1 MLLEVGGGAGGEGI
15 SEGVE
20 EELLQLRSEAALV
33 GSGVGFDSHEFEEVE
48 AAIEEGVEVRPGTA
62 GLRRNLGNLF
72 PYDPLVWDQLLAG
85 LGAGPY
91 YTVPFYTLHKLM
103 AGLLDQWEFA
113 GNAKAFEMVKKMAAW
128 VRGRVEATLASGGE
142 ELWQRVL
149 QVEWGGMNDVLF
161 HLYEHTRDPSHLSA
175 ARRFNSYVFTASLA
189 AGVDGLSSL
198 PFPHAN
204 FRLPSVVGHA
214 RAHELTGNATDARI
228 VEAFLGAVVSNHSY
242 ATGGSSSGECWQDPR
257 DLGAFLGDQT
267 QESCTQFNVLKVAR
281 RAFLSSGD
289 AGLADFYERAVLN
302 GIVGNQDRRGGAE
315 EATSYIYMQPLGGPS
330 FKPWGK
336 SDFGFPCCWGT
347 LSEAFS
353 KLSDSVFFASSSS
366 SSSADGPSLYVN
378 QFVSATARL
387 RILGLPGVSVEQ
399 KALFPTHPTETSKLT
414 VHGAGEFSMM
424 IRVPGWSDP
433 AESTVRVNGV
443 SVASPGSSGGSSGG
457 LEPGSYVRL
466 QRAWV
471 DGDTVEASFPLR
483 VWSDPINDFHP
494 EYNATIAFMYG
505 PLVLAGVH
513 MDTDVWVPKGGPE
526 AAKADPA
533 SFITLNSTAESNEPE
548 FEAEA
553 AGGSKMK
560 MIPLKDVMD
569 ERYVVYFM
577 TAGTKPPQPEVVYC
591 PHSPPI
597 KENEASSSSASG
609 DDGLLGLVGS
619 TIRLPGGVNDHDQDL
634 VSRGAPPSAPPVAAT
649 RDMVI
654 QPPLR
659 HSSGDES
666 TINTG
671 LNDA

>member
-1 MLLEVGGGAGGEGI
+1 MGLGGYYGHYQGHWLSATAFLFNATRNET
-15 SEGVE
+15 V
-20 EELLQLRSEAALV
+20 RAAAALN
-33 GSGVGFDSHEFEEVE
+33 VE
-48 AAIEEGVEVRPGTA
+48 TLAAVMEQWRLKYGEDGY
-62 GLRRNLGNLF
+62 LF

-113 GNAKAFEMVKKMAAW
+113 GDAKAFEMVKKMAAW

-175 ARRFNSYVFTASLA
+175 ARRFNSYAFTAPLA

-315 EATSYIYMQPLGGPS
+315 EATSYIYMQPLGGPN

-399 KALFPTHPTETSKLT
+399 KALFPTHPTETSLLT

-443 SVASPGSSGGSSGG
+443 SVASSGSSSSSSG

-513 MDTDVWVPKGGPE
+513 MDTGVWVPKGGPE

-533 SFITLNSTAESNEPE
+533 SFITLNSTAESNKLE

-609 DDGLLGLVGS
+609 DDDLLGLIGS